1 MNKKGFLPYCMVIAS
16 LLVGCNNNE
25 TKKEETVDLKNPLLA
40 KYETNFEVPPFD
52 LIKDEHFRPAFKE
65 ALRIHEAEVDSILKI
80 EDQPTFANTIVALEN
95 SGQLLNKVSTV
106 FYNLNSANTNDT
118 IQAIAKDLA
127 PVLSAHRDEINL
139 NPELFKRVKAVYDQ
153 KENAGL
159 DAEDLKLLEETYKGF
174 VRSGANLKDADKEKL
189 KKINAD
195 LSVLSTQYGQNLLAE
210 TNAFEMLIDKEEDL
224 AGLPK
229 ELKAAAA
236 AEAKAKGHD
245 GKWLFTLQ
253 NPSVM
258 PFLQYADNRELRKK
272 IWDAYQLRGNN
283 DNEGDTKEILVKI
296 ANLRQQKAKLLGYS
310 SHAAYVLEESM
321 AENPANVN
329 ALLNKIWTPALAKA
343 KAEAADIQK
352 EIDAAKDTFNVAPYD
367 WRYYQEKI
375 RQKRFAL
382 NEEEIKPYFSLT
394 DVREGAFATANK
406 LWGISFVAL
415 NNVPVYHPEV
425 EVFEVRDKDGSHLG
439 LLYADFFP
447 RASKRSGAWMTS
459 YRSQSRENG
468 KRVAPVISIVCN
480 FTKPVGDSPALL
492 TFDEASTL
500 FHEFGHALHGLFSNV
515 KYKSLAGT
523 SVPRDFVELPSQIM
537 ENWAGDPEV
546 LKTYAKHYQT
556 KEAIPDALIE
566 KMQKAGTFDQGF
578 ATVEYIAASLLDM
591 NYHSA
596 TSPITAKA
604 NDFEKAA
611 MNKIGLIDAIIPR
624 YRSTY
629 FQHIFSGGY
638 SAGYYS
644 YIWSEVLDSDAFAA
658 FKEKGLFDQNTAA
671 SFRSNILERGG
682 TGNPAEMYRKF
693 RGADPDPIHLMKKR
707 GLN

>member
-153 KENAGL
+153 KENSGL